1 MKSIKL
7 TESQFKNLLEA
18 NGNES
23 PNFNGGDLKEYPGS
37 EVNTTANV
45 TTQDGDKEYGKPVNT
60 DDIQKTLAIQNY
72 WANAHNGAR
81 VMP

>member
-1 MKSIKL
+1 MKIIKL

-18 NGNES
+18 NGVNA
-23 PNFNGGDLKEYPGS
+23 PNFNGGDIKKFPGS
-37 EVNTTANV
+37 EVSTSSNV
-45 TTQDGDKEYGKPVNT
+45 TSQDGEIEYGKQPT
-60 DDIQKTLAIQNY
+60 SDEIAKIQTIQNY